1 MVNKLVKLAFVMAFI
16 VVTLGALTRLMD
28 AGLGCPDW
36 PGCYGQII
44 PPEHG
49 VTIGDEVV
57 DEAKAWYEMVHR
69 YVASALGLVIIFI
82 AFAVQSDKTV
92 SNSARWL
99 SRLLVVLVIIQGLFG
114 MWTVTMKL
122 LPQVVTLHL
131 LGGMTILGLLYLL
144 NMMLKPQAT
153 LSTRKTPESLA
164 LFVLLLLA
172 VQIGLGGWT
181 SSNYAGLACTDF
193 PTCEGQLLP
202 PLQLEQAF
210 NFTEV
215 TDQNYEGGVLASE
228 VRVTIQYVHRVVALT
243 LAILLLSLF
252 ALLRRIPELKTYANA
267 LLAFTV
273 LQISLGISAA
283 VMMLPLAI
291 ALAHNTGAALL
302 LLAVIAI
309 NYRLSAQETN
319 S

>member
-1 MVNKLVKLAFVMAFI
+1 MINKLVKLAFIMAFI

-36 PGCYGQII
+36 PGCYGHFT
-44 PPEHG
+44 PPAHG
-49 VTIGDEVV
+49 TEIDGDIVH
-57 DEAKAWYEMVHR
+57 APKAWYEMIHR
-69 YVASALGLVIIFI
+69 YAASALGLVILII
-82 AFAVQSDKTV
+82 AFAMQSDKTV

-99 SRLLVVLVIIQGLFG
+99 SRGLVVLVIVQGLFG

-131 LGGMTILGLLYLL
+131 LGGMAILGLLFLL
-144 NMMLKPQAT
+144 GRMLKPQT
-153 LSTRKTPESLA
+153 PISSQKKPESLA

-193 PTCEGQLLP
+193 PTCDGSLLP
-202 PLQLEQAF
+202 PLHIEKAF

-215 TDQNYEGGVLASE
+215 TDQNYEGGVLESE

-243 LAILLLSLF
+243 LFVLLLTLF
-252 ALLRRIPELKTYANA
+252 AMLRRIPELKCQANF
-267 LLAFTV
+267 LLAATL
-273 LQISLGISAA
+273 LQVSLGISAA
-283 VMMLPLAI
+283 IFMLPLSI
-291 ALAHNTGAALL
+291 ALLHNTGAALL
-302 LLAVIAI
+302 LLTVISV
-309 NYRLSAQETN
+309 NYRLSAQ
-319 S
+319 SASS